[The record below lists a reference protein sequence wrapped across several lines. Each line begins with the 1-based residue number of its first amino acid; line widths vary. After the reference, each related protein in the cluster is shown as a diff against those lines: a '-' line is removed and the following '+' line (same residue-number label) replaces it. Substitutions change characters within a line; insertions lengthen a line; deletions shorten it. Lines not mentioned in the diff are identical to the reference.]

1 MNTPKDESTVEKTD
15 AQEIFGGRK
24 LINER
29 PEGMSF
35 ESYKLVRYLQ
45 SKILKKLFTHKPSR
59 RIAQLMPVRPGYN
72 LHFNYLQ

>member
-1 MNTPKDESTVEKTD
+1 MSTAKDRSTVKTD

-24 LINER
+24 IINER

-45 SKILKKLFTHKPSR
+45 SKLIGKLFRHKPSR
-59 RIAQLMPVRPGYN
+59 KIARLMPIRLGYN
-72 LHFNYLQ
+72 AH